1 MKGKN
6 KYLTNELEEMK
17 YVGVDT
23 RKDQSERRPF
33 SKVLSVY
40 SEKKNPIYVTN

>member
-6 KYLTNELEEMK
+6 KYLTNKLEEMK

-33 SKVLSVY
+33 SKVLSGY
-40 SEKKNPIYVTN
+40 SEIKKKIQFM